1 MWLMRFAI
9 DAVFVDRTGHVVRV
23 AERLA
28 PWRTA
33 VFARGAAEVVEL
45 PAGTASETGTQA
57 GDEIVYEPA

>member
-9 DAVFVDRTGHVVRV
+9 DAVFVDRTGRVVRV